1 MAVTILEAL
10 QNAHFNLVEQNIPGI
25 SDRMGKAQLTNA
37 VELLNK
43 GYGLDEEVEPLFE
56 RYGSLDAIPDKS

>member
-10 QNAHFNLVEQNIPGI
+10 QNAQFNLVEQFIPGI
-25 SDRMGKAQLTNA
+25 SDKIGKEQLTNA

-43 GYGLDEEVEPLFE
+43 GYDLHDEVEPLFE
-56 RYGSLDAIPDKS
+56 QYGSLDAIPDKP